1 MPSTISAASPN
12 KKRRR
17 NSKTVT
23 GTPLALPIV
32 TATVAPEEALKFLDA
47 LQSLPEQTAVQ
58 PVVAS
63 PPTGLTGATTQE
75 NLPDQR
81 ETTLVES
88 SDPDAEIIF
97 AVDAELAH
105 AELLLEKAKLALEA
119 RSSAL
124 SAAQDV
130 FAKQLRIKEI
140 HQELLASQAKMAQ
153 VESAEA
159 EFLASAQA
167 KAKEVKEFEASQV
180 AAAALLASQV
190 KSRLEA
196 EATKAQ
202 KELLGKAQ
210 RSGAESVNSP
220 GKSGDQKAPVN
231 LNNSIINSVMNG
243 LVDDSVGKTI
253 VNPGSVTPLNAKDL
267 PDGLTPVIK
276 SAAETL
282 EDKNPPPVVKETTI
296 PAPAVKEITIPAPV
310 NGSGPALPA
319 TVTNPDIFKAGL
331 ATKQDVL
338 FLSDKAILSDFVAVE
353 AAFVS
358 IELADCLVTQFKAG
372 NSVVQSRLTKVRGL
386 SNIPKDLLSVEMK
399 LAKLTA
405 SFCCSTL
412 FQRMM
417 NNPRALASLNCFL
430 AVNRGHF
437 SWVDETSSGHKKPPL
452 LPFPANLSGRDLLI
466 LFHQFIMLINC
477 IDVVFGISL
486 SLLYKTADEILVL
499 GHSPLLV
506 AKYIDDIRQSV
517 FANENVTLMWSF
529 QDAVFTQ
536 SMNSLA
542 ASMPGLIPKAAVAP
556 VIPVVIPE
564 VPDFMARRRLNGKG
578 RGRQV
583 SALPTEVAHVR
594 TPSLR
599 NGSIDPNQ
607 KWWACNDFNDRSGCG
622 FPSNVCKY
630 HHICSACADPNHGLS
645 THGMVNPKGVTFET
659 QK

>member
-1 MPSTISAASPN
+1 MASTINAASPN

-17 NSKTVT
+17 NSKAVT
-23 GTPLALPIV
+23 GTPLAPPIA

-88 SDPDAEIIF
+88 SDPDAEMIS
-97 AVDAELAH
+97 AVDAELVH

-159 EFLASAQA
+159 EFRASAQA
-167 KAKEVKEFEASQV
+167 KAKEVKEFEVSQV

-190 KSRLEA
+190 KSRSEA
-196 EATKAQ
+196 EATKTQ

-210 RSGAESVNSP
+210 RLGVESVNSP
-220 GKSGDQKAPVN
+220 GKSGDQKAPAN

-243 LVDDSVGKTI
+243 LVDDSLGKTI
-253 VNPGSVTPLNAKDL
+253 VNPGSVTPLNVKDL
-267 PDGLTPVIK
+267 SDGLTPVIK
-276 SAAETL
+276 PAAETL
-282 EDKNPPPVVKETTI
+282 EDKNPPPV
-296 PAPAVKEITIPAPV
+296 VKEITIPAPV

-338 FLSDKAILSDFVAVE
+338 FLSHKAILSDFVAVE

-386 SNIPKDLLSVEMK
+386 SNIPKDQLSVEMK

-486 SLLYKTADEILVL
+486 SLLYKTADEILFL
-499 GHSPLLV
+499 GHPPLLV

-517 FANENVTLMWSF
+517 FATENVTLMWSF

-536 SMNSLA
+536 SMNSLTA
-542 ASMPGLIPKAAVAP
+542 LMPGLIPKAAVTP

-564 VPDFMARRRLNGKG
+564 VPDFVARRRLNGKG
-578 RGRQV
+578 RGRQG

-622 FPSNVCKY
+622 FPSNVCKD
-630 HHICSACADPNHGLS
+630 HHICSACADPTHGLS
-645 THGMVNPKGVTFET
+645 THGMVNPRGVTFET